1 VPIFLSLH
9 TILNPNRL
17 PVPSHGQKDD
27 PFTEKSFRPF
37 KEEEIKI
44 FERSTSFIFFTHFF
58 LGGRGSDFVGI
69 DILSHTFLKEGA
81 FFLRRNV
88 FDFVGVDDPGSW
100 LLVRGSWF

>member
-58 LGGRGSDFVGI
+58 LGGKGSDYVGI
-69 DILSHTFLKEGA
+69 
-81 FFLRRNV
+81 N
-88 FDFVGVDDPGSW
+88 DPGSW
-100 LLVRGSWF
+100 LLVLGSWF